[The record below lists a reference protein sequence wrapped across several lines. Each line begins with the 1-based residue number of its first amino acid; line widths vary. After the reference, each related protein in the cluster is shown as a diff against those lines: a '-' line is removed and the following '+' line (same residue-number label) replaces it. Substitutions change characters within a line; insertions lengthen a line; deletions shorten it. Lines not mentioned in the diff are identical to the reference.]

1 MRVLWNFDE
10 AVDRY
15 FHGDEESLRQAIE
28 FHDLPVLVRY
38 EGEARWFDFPSE
50 SDGPEGKATGSN
62 ELCSWIRLLGE
73 TEGCAPTTHILRG
86 YFFLEKEYAL
96 RFIDNFGES
105 LSLSMHHSRASLS
118 DRDDHSCFVLED
130 VLLRTLWFLASD
142 LDALT
147 EDKSPGHE
155 KIVPV
160 QMDGEMTPKRE
171 KTLLRI
177 IRALDALAELPERG
191 ATIEICT
198 KLEGLGFDGPRDD
211 TVREVLKAAR
221 ALDSD

>member
-38 EGEARWFDFPSE
+38 DGRALWCDFSVNPS
-50 SDGPEGKATGSN
+50 GPDERMNGSN
-62 ELCSWIRLLGE
+62 ELCEWIY
-73 TEGCAPTTHILRG
+73 APGVIREVIVTHRLRG
-86 YFFLEKEYAL
+86 HFFIEKEGAL
-96 RFIDNFGES
+96 GFIDHPGK
-105 LSLSMHHSRASLS
+105 LVTLSMYHSRASIS
-118 DRDDHSCFVLED
+118 VPGSTGFDAD
-130 VLLRTLWFLASD
+130 VRISQLWFLASD
-142 LDALT
+142 LDALI
-147 EDKSPGHE
+147 EDKSLGHE

-177 IRALDALAELPERG
+177 IRALDALAELPDRG
-191 ATIEICT
+191 ATVEICT